1 MSATESV
8 ISSLAGGGLGSVA
21 VLYAFSRQAEL
32 DQAIEAEATRLG
44 IRLMKG
50 RVGSMQTQKVI
61 AAVETGSKR
70 EGLVSDG
77 SYREEHALYHAT
89 VEALHGVGRGQL
101 SLGEV
106 LRTAGLTFAV
116 ARGPRSPR
124 FREDGE
130 WLAVALYGT
139 IGAPVR
145 GFEHE
150 TLGLGINH
158 I

>member
-1 MSATESV
+1 MIAA
-8 ISSLAGGGLGSVA
+8 LAGGGLGSVA
-21 VLYAFSRQAEL
+21 VLYAFSRDEEL
-32 DQAIEAEATRLG
+32 DGAIRREAARRD

-50 RVGSMQTQKVI
+50 HVGSMQTQKVI
-61 AAVETGSKR
+61 AAVETGAKR
-70 EGLVSDG
+70 EGLVSDA

-101 SLGEV
+101 GLGEV

-116 ARGPRSPR
+116 ARGPRSRR
-124 FREDGE
+124 FPEDGK